1 MQLMKCTVF
10 HLKSV
15 KTQICFA
22 EVEYADME
30 DYHKMQGKIKGYDFV
45 KEDVT
50 ENERFYV
57 KNIWRQFCG
66 EQNLDGKI

>member
-1 MQLMKCTVF
+1 MHSISFKKC
-10 HLKSV
+10 KDID
-15 KTQICFA
+15 ICFA

-50 ENERFYV
+50 ENEKFYV

-66 EQNLDGKI
+66 E